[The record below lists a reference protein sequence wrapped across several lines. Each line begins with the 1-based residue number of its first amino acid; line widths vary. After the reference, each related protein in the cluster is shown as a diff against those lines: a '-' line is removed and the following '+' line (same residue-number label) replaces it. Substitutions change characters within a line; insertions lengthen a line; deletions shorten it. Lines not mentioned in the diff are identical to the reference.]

1 MSVVTSRTRVETHHE
16 WLVPCES
23 YPAAVGDFL
32 EAVAFARN
40 RYAEIHGKVPT
51 FDDWAHVTHDD
62 DHLIVGFTT
71 SEVAK

>member
-1 MSVVTSRTRVETHHE
+1 MSVVTSRTRVETKHE
-16 WLVPCES
+16 WLVPN
-23 YPAAVGDFL
+23 PAAIGDFL

-40 RYAEIHGKVPT
+40 RYTEQHGSIPT
-51 FDDWAHVTHDD
+51 YDDWAYVTHED